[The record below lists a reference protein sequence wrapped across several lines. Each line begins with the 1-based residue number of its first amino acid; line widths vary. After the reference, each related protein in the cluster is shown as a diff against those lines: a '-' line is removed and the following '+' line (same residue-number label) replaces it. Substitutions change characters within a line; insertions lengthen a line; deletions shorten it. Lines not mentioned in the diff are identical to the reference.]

1 MALIAMGAVEL
12 APLPSPGF
20 FTAVSSRCG
29 CPRGLGVQSWPSPI
43 SFVFVTVSPFP
54 MVPIQSVLLS
64 VCQGTGWP
72 TSFSGQRF
80 FRCRSILLL
89 VTCASSSETCLS
101 IQGSLLCP
109 FHGSTGLH
117 LGLGS
122 CFRLSPHSTSP
133 REALT
138 RRLTRPV
145 FLSCLPRQGSS
156 DCSLCLSRVGV
167 CHTSP
172 NVHPCAFT
180 GGTVSR
186 CAASLD
192 IYLGFCVAGSLLLAS
207 VTSRSISVLR
217 LASRELMAL
226 AAGSSSSLAQL
237 VPEDRLRLRSIQLWL
252 HRSSDRLVLEAP
264 VSVSQGCLR
273 DLL

>member
-1 MALIAMGAVEL
+1 MTLSHLLCFCDSVSISDGAHSVC
-12 APLPSPGF
+12 APVSMSGGLDGLPRSPGS
-20 FTAVSSRCG
+20 VSSG
-29 CPRGLGVQSWPSPI
+29 AGPSCF
-43 SFVFVTVSPFP
+43 SSPSALP
-54 MVPIQSVLLS
+54 LL
-64 VCQGTGWP
+64 
-72 TSFSGQRF
+72 RH
-80 FRCRSILLL
+80 
-89 VTCASSSETCLS
+89 CLS

-192 IYLGFCVAGSLLLAS
+192 IYLGFCVTGSLLLAS

-237 VPEDRLRLRSIQLWL
+237 VPDDHLRLRSLQLCL

-264 VSVSQGCLR
+264 VSGSLGCLR

>member
-1 MALIAMGAVEL
+1 M
-12 APLPSPGF
+12 
-20 FTAVSSRCG
+20 
-29 CPRGLGVQSWPSPI
+29 
-43 SFVFVTVSPFP
+43 TVSPFP

-89 VTCASSSETCLS
+89 VTFCPSSSETLFIYSRLS
-101 IQGSLLCP
+101 ALS

-192 IYLGFCVAGSLLLAS
+192 IYLGFCVAGSLLMAS
-207 VTSRSISVLR
+207 VTSRSISVLH

-237 VPEDRLRLRSIQLWL
+237 VPDDRLRLRSLQLSL

-264 VSVSQGCLR
+264 VSGSLGCLR

>member
-1 MALIAMGAVEL
+1 MALVAVGAVEL

-20 FTAVSSRCG
+20 FYSRLFVMWLSSGSWRPVMTLSHLLCFCDSVS
-29 CPRGLGVQSWPSPI
+29 I
-43 SFVFVTVSPFP
+43 SDGDH
-54 MVPIQSVLLS
+54 S
-64 VCQGTGWP
+64 VCAPVRISGDWMAYIVLRAA
-72 TSFSGQRF
+72 FSSGAGPSCF
-80 FRCRSILLL
+80 SSPSALPLLRH
-89 VTCASSSETCLS
+89 CLS

-109 FHGSTGLH
+109 FHSSASLL

-122 CFRLSPHSTSP
+122 CFRLYPLSASPH
-133 REALT
+133 EALT
-138 RRLTRPV
+138 RRLTHPV

-156 DCSLCLSRVGV
+156 DCSLCLSRVGD

-180 GGTVSR
+180 GGMVSR
-186 CAASLD
+186 CAAGLD
-192 IYLGFCVAGSLLLAS
+192 LSLGFSVAGSLLLAS

-237 VPEDRLRLRSIQLWL
+237 VPDDRLRLRSLQL
-252 HRSSDRLVLEAP
+252 
-264 VSVSQGCLR
+264 
-273 DLL
+273 